1 MKFCDKLQ
9 KIRKENNVTQEQ
21 LADKLNVSR
30 QAVSKWE
37 SGAAYPDTEKLIQ
50 ISKIFNVSLDEL
62 INDNN
67 ANSQKKID
75 KKFSFMETFNMV
87 FGFFGNV
94 LSMFSAMKFS
104 EKIKFLFEM
113 GILLLIVLG
122 SSIISKDIICEIVRR
137 LFIFMPD
144 NILSGIIYL
153 VDTLLYIIWIIL
165 GVIIFVRVIKTR
177 YLDYY
182 VIIKDDSVK
191 ERIIEEPIK
200 ELKEKKNY
208 KVVIRDPEHSSYNFI
223 KKIGK
228 LFIFM
233 LKCMAA
239 FIAIPIV
246 MSFVFFVMLLVISLM
261 YLFSGLFF
269 NGISLALLGIIL
281 FIFLV
286 ICFIYNLL
294 FNRKNNYSKIFMI
307 FIMSISLVGV
317 GIGLSFA
324 TLATFTTY
332 EDNELERVTK
342 TYTID
347 MKDNLIINEIMDISN
362 DKIVIDNT
370 LSNIKMD
377 ITTCGDGE
385 VYTYTYSTNRY
396 YDDSE
401 EYNYNVYEIVS
412 TYVDYDEITRLK
424 SVLEDLKKK
433 RINTNNFYNSCNY
446 EIEKIYISEDNLTK
460 IRDNYINFND

>member
-9 KIRKENNVTQEQ
+9 KIRKENNITQEQ

-37 SGAAYPDTEKLIQ
+37 SGTAYPDTEKLIQ

-62 INDNN
+62 INDDKNN
-67 ANSQKKID
+67 KEIKME
-75 KKFSFMETFNMV
+75 KKFNFMETFNMIL
-87 FGFFGNV
+87 GFFGNI

-104 EKIKFLFEM
+104 EKIKFLIEM
-113 GILLLIVLG
+113 GLLLLIVIG
-122 SSIISKDIICEIVRR
+122 SSIITNNIICEIVRR

-144 NILSGIIYL
+144 NMLRGILYL
-153 VDTLLYIIWIIL
+153 VDTLLYIVWIIL

-182 VIIKDDSVK
+182 VIIKDDNVK
-191 ERIIEEPIK
+191 ERVIEEPIK
-200 ELKEKKNY
+200 ELKEKKDY
-208 KVVIRDPEHSSYNFI
+208 KVVIRDPEHSSYNLI

-228 LFIFM
+228 IFMFM
-233 LKCMAA
+233 LKCMAV

-246 MSFVFFVMLLVISLM
+246 MSFIFFTMLLVISLM

-269 NGISLALLGIIL
+269 NGITIALLGIIL

-286 ICFIYNLL
+286 IYFIYNLV
-294 FNRKNNYSKIFMI
+294 FNRKNSYAKMFMI
-307 FIMSISLVGV
+307 FIMSITLVGT

-332 EDNELERVTK
+332 ENNEIERVSK
-342 TYTID
+342 TYSIE
-347 MKDNLIINEIMDISN
+347 MKDNLIIKDIMNIPN
-362 DKIVIDNT
+362 DKIVIDNS
-370 LSNIKMD
+370 LSDIKID
-377 ITTCGDGE
+377 IATCGDSE

-396 YDDSE
+396 YDDNE
-401 EYNYNVYEIVS
+401 EYNYNVYEIAS
-412 TYVDYDEITRLK
+412 TYVDYDEIKRLK
-424 SVLEDLKKK
+424 NVIEDLKKK
-433 RINTNNFYNSCNY
+433 RINTNSFYNSCNY
-446 EIEKIYISEDNLTK
+446 EIEKVYISEDNLTK